1 MLPAPQD
8 SAVSRVQQTRMRRQS
23 ASGAGRAPKSESL
36 LQRARWLH
44 QAGRL
49 AEAEP
54 LYRAQLKA
62 NKTNPAALHG
72 LGVLHSQRGRFDDAV
87 RLLRQALALDPKRP
101 DAHNDLGN
109 ALHAQGRWD
118 EALTSY
124 ERALALKP
132 DFAPGHFNRGNA
144 LARLRRFDEAI
155 ACLQRAIDLKPD
167 YAEAHHNLGT
177 TLAALGRHED
187 ACARYQ
193 KALAIKPAMAE
204 AHYNFG
210 NSLVALNRRDDAFRC
225 YETAIALRPD
235 YIAAIMNLGIGLA
248 SIQRN
253 EEAAAR
259 FARILEIDP
268 RNPEAH
274 NNLGA
279 VLQALG
285 RNAEA
290 IAHYDTALAIRP
302 DYAEARFNL
311 GNALVAMDRG
321 EDAIAQ
327 YDAALAIRPAYAE
340 AHYNRGNALKRL
352 GRNEEAAAAYEA
364 TIALKPDYME
374 AYNNLGNALLDL
386 RRYDEAVASFR
397 RALALNPGAA
407 EVHNNLGTA
416 LQALGRHD
424 EALTH
429 LDRALELKPR
439 YGDAYTNRG
448 NTLMEM
454 GRLEEARHAF
464 EAAIESD
471 PRRPKFYRNLMDSK
485 RFAAGDPHL
494 AALQEMAKNLDA
506 FDPEARSDLHFA
518 LGKALADAGD
528 YAGSFRHLIEGN
540 AVKRRSV
547 AYNEAAVLEFLKSLA
562 LVFTREM
569 IAAKEGRG
577 NSSPLPVFIV
587 GMPRSGTTLIEQIL
601 SSHPK
606 VFGGG
611 ELSTLSDVMATFTG
625 LDDALASSD
634 PAAADAALR
643 DVGTRYVEAV
653 RALAPGA
660 ERITDKMPANFRLA
674 GLIHLVLPNARIIH
688 ARRNPIDTCLS
699 CFGRAFTGDQPFTY
713 DLAELGRYYRAY
725 DALMAHWRHVL
736 PERTFLE
743 VNYEDVVGDLEG
755 QARRIVA
762 HCGLDWDESCLQFH
776 RTERLVRTASA
787 TQVRQPIYTTSVGRW
802 RAYGELLRP
811 LLTALG
817 PESTGERAPPQRP
830 DSLTAQ
836 AFETALS
843 LHRQDRLV
851 EAAHAYGALLER
863 DPDHF
868 GALHGLGLLR
878 ARQGHMDEAAR
889 LIGEALRRNPNSAEA
904 YNDLALILFGL
915 KRYGDALVL
924 YRAAVALKPEFAEA
938 LGGLAG
944 TLQALDRPQEAI
956 APYEQA
962 LALRPTPYVHNNLG
976 NALVSADRCADAIA
990 QYQRALAMKPDF
1002 AEAYSNLGV
1011 ALQALRRFGEAEA
1024 AHRQALALR
1033 PGHFDAHYNLGVT
1046 LWAMDRQQEAI
1057 ASYETAVALNP
1068 SSADAPASLGKLLME
1083 TGRIDDAVRAFE
1095 RAVDAAPSNP
1105 AFYRL
1110 LADARRMVAGEPR
1123 LAAMEELARRMD
1135 AFPPAA
1141 QTELHFALG
1150 KAYADI
1156 GRTEPSF
1163 AHLLAGNSLKRRQ
1176 VAYDE
1181 AATLQS
1187 FERIKAVFTPALMVE
1202 KRGLMTETQDD
1213 PTPVP
1218 VFVVGMWRSGTT
1230 LIEQLLAG
1238 SPRVFGAGELTHIGQ
1253 AAASLPSFPE
1263 AVRGMSGEALRALG
1277 AGYLARLRAAAPGA
1291 EFVVDKMP
1299 VNFRF
1304 LGLIRLALPN
1314 ARIVH
1319 ARRSPLDTC
1328 WSCFSRLF
1336 TDEQPY
1342 IYDLGELG
1350 RYYRAYHALM
1360 DHWRRVLPEG
1370 AMIDVDY
1377 EDVVA
1382 HTERE
1387 ARRIFAHCGVAWEPS
1402 CLEFHKAARP
1412 VRSAS
1417 AAQVRQPIYASS
1429 IGRWRAYHAHL
1440 APLIDALGADLA
1452 AAAIDR

>member
-1 MLPAPQD
+1 
-8 SAVSRVQQTRMRRQS
+8 MRKR
-23 ASGAGRAPKSESL
+23 SGPGSDVIEEPESL
-36 LQRARWLH
+36 LQQATRFQ
-44 QAGRL
+44 QAGRS
-49 AEAEP
+49 
-54 LYRAQLKA
+54 
-62 NKTNPAALHG
+62 G
-72 LGVLHSQRGRFDDAV
+72 D
-87 RLLRQALALDPKRP
+87 
-101 DAHNDLGN
+101 
-109 ALHAQGRWD
+109 
-118 EALTSY
+118 
-124 ERALALKP
+124 
-132 DFAPGHFNRGNA
+132 
-144 LARLRRFDEAI
+144 AI
-155 ACLQRAIDLKPD
+155 ACLERAIGIKPD
-167 YAEAHHNLGT
+167 H
-177 TLAALGRHED
+177 
-187 ACARYQ
+187 
-193 KALAIKPAMAE
+193 
-204 AHYNFG
+204 
-210 NSLVALNRRDDAFRC
+210 V
-225 YETAIALRPD
+225 
-235 YIAAIMNLGIGLA
+235 AAIMALGTSFA
-248 SIQRN
+248 SLQRN
-253 EEAAAR
+253 DEAVAR
-259 FARILEIDP
+259 FARVLEIDP
-268 RNPEAH
+268 RHPEAH

-290 IAHYDTALAIRP
+290 VSHYRTALAIRA
-302 DYAEARFNL
+302 DYPEARYNL
-311 GNALVAMDRG
+311 GNALVAMGRG
-321 EDAIAQ
+321 EEAIAQ

-352 GRNEEAAAAYEA
+352 GRDAEAAAAYEA

-386 RRYDEAVASFR
+386 RRYDEAVAKFE
-397 RALALNPGAA
+397 RALALKPDAA

-416 LQALGRHD
+416 LQALGRHA

-439 YGDAYTNRG
+439 YGDAHTNRG
-448 NTLMEM
+448 NTLMEL
-454 GRLEEARHAF
+454 GRLDEARQAF
-464 EAAIESD
+464 EAAIECD

-494 AALQEMAKNLDA
+494 AALQEMAEKLDA

-518 LGKALADAGD
+518 LGKALADVGD
-528 YAGSFRHLIEGN
+528 YTGSFRHLIDGN
-540 AVKRRSV
+540 ALKRRSV
-547 AYNEAAVLEFLKSLA
+547 AYNEAAALEFLKSLA
-562 LVFTREM
+562 LVFTRET

-577 NSSPLPVFIV
+577 NPSQLPVFIV

-601 SSHPK
+601 ASHPK

-611 ELSTLSDVMATFTG
+611 ELSTFNDVMATFTG
-625 LDDALASSD
+625 LDEALASPD

-643 DVGTRYVEAV
+643 EVGTRYVTALQ
-653 RALAPGA
+653 ALAPSA

-699 CFGRAFTGDQPFTY
+699 CFGRAFAGDQPFKY

-725 DALMAHWRHVL
+725 EALMAHWRRVL
-736 PERTFLE
+736 PARTFLE
-743 VNYEDVVGDLEG
+743 VSYEDVVADLEG

-762 HCGLDWDESCLQFH
+762 HCGLGWDDSCLQFH

-787 TQVRQPIYTTSVGRW
+787 IQVRQPLYTTSVGRW

-811 LLTALG
+811 LLNALG
-817 PESTGERAPPQRP
+817 PELTGERAPPQPP
-830 DSLTAQ
+830 DGLAAD
-836 AFETALS
+836 AFENALS

-851 EAAHAYGALLER
+851 EAAHAYGALLDR

-878 ARQGHMDEAAR
+878 ARQGHTDEAMR
-889 LIGEALRRNPNSAEA
+889 LIGEALRRNPNSAVA

-915 KRYGDALVL
+915 KRYDDALVL
-924 YRAAVALKPEFAEA
+924 YRAAVALKPDFAEA
-938 LGGLAG
+938 LGGLAA

-962 LALRPTPYVHNNLG
+962 LAVRPTPYVHNNLA
-976 NALVSADRCADAIA
+976 NALVSAGRCEDAIV
-990 QYQRALAMKPDF
+990 QYERALAMKPDF

-1011 ALQALRRFGEAEA
+1011 ALQALRRFGQAEA

-1033 PGHFDAHYNLGVT
+1033 PEHFDAHHNLGVT

-1057 ASYETAVALNP
+1057 VSYENAVALNP
-1068 SSADAPASLGKLLME
+1068 SAGDAQASLGKLLLE
-1083 TGRIDDAVRAFE
+1083 TGRIEDAVRAFE
-1095 RAVDAAPSNP
+1095 RAIDAAPANP

-1110 LADARRMVAGEPR
+1110 LADARPIVAGEPR

-1135 AFPPAA
+1135 ALPSTA

-1156 GRTEPSF
+1156 GETDRAF

-1176 VAYDE
+1176 IAYDE

-1187 FERIKAVFTPALMVE
+1187 FERIMAVFTPALMAQY
-1202 KRGLMTETQDD
+1202 RAHDETS
-1213 PTPVP
+1213 PVP
-1218 VFVVGMWRSGTT
+1218 VFVAGMWRSGTT

-1238 SPRVFGAGELTHIGQ
+1238 SPRVFGAGELPHIAQ
-1253 AAASLPSFPE
+1253 AAASLTWFPE
-1263 AVRGMSGEALRALG
+1263 AVRGMNGDALRALG
-1277 AGYLARLRAAAPGA
+1277 EEYLARLRAAAPA
-1291 EFVVDKMP
+1291 ADFVVDKMP

-1314 ARIVH
+1314 ARIIH

-1342 IYDLGELG
+1342 IYDLRELG

-1370 AMIDVDY
+1370 VMIDVDY
-1377 EDVVA
+1377 EDIVA

-1387 ARRIFAHCGVAWEPS
+1387 ARRIYAHCGVVWEPS
-1402 CLEFHKAARP
+1402 CLDFHTAARP

-1417 AAQVRQPIYASS
+1417 AVQVRQPIYASS
-1429 IGRWRAYHAHL
+1429 IGRWRAYRAHL
-1440 APLIDALGADLA
+1440 GPLIEGLGPDLA
-1452 AAAIDR
+1452 AAATDH